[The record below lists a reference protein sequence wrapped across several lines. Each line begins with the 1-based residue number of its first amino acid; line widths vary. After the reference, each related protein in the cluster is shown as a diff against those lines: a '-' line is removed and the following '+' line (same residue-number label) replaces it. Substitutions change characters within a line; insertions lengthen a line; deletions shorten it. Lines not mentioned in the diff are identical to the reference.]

1 MTFYPVMNPTP
12 RLPRLV
18 AAFFTALLLLGPAL
32 QAAAPAG
39 PAQTLASPDGTIVVT
54 VSTAGRLTYQ
64 VSVDGQPAL
73 VESRLGLRLRGGVE
87 LGRDVLLVKAE
98 RADFDTTW
106 KNPLGKSREVRDHHG
121 ELRLTFHENSAAGR
135 TFTVLLSAFDDGVG
149 FRYILPA
156 ANDAAEVVVDEE
168 LTEFAFAGNHVCFA
182 GDHFEMA
189 PDHDLR
195 GGYAGPQEWAFR
207 KRPLADLPVDT
218 VTGMP
223 LLTQTP
229 AAWVAIAEADLLDW
243 AGLWLSREP
252 AAAGSTGVTLRAR
265 LAPSLDGSGLVTAKL
280 PHSSPWRVLMIGRSP
295 GRLAESNII
304 QNLSTPS
311 RLEDTSW
318 IKPGLMAWDHWWSG
332 ETQVDTA
339 TIKQYIQLAADMGWP
354 YQLIDWHWYGEPKR
368 ADSDITKV
376 DPAIDMAEVR
386 RFAAERN
393 VRLWLWLYWT
403 DADQH
408 DAYLKA
414 FPLYEQWGI
423 AGVKIDFMDRD
434 DQVMVNWYE
443 KMTRAAAASHLMINF
458 HGAYKPTGL
467 NRTWPN
473 QITREGVMGNEYN
486 KWSARITPEHKVTLP
501 FTRFLTGP
509 ADFTPGGFLNRAPA
523 KFQTKVSPTQVQGTR
538 ASELALFVVYDS
550 PIGCVCD
557 HPDHIRGQP
566 GADFLKV
573 VPTVWDET
581 RVVDGAVGEHIVTVR
596 RSGPDWFLGALTNST
611 ARSIPV
617 KLDFLGAG
625 RWQLHWWHDAADSGD
640 NAEHIETTERT
651 VTAADT
657 LDLRLAAAGGAVARF
672 TRVDTKP

>member
-1 MTFYPVMNPTP
+1 V
-12 RLPRLV
+12 LHS
-18 AAFFTALLLLGPAL
+18 
-32 QAAAPAG
+32 AAAAEPG
-39 PAQTLASPDGTIVVT
+39 QTLASPDGTIVVT
-54 VSTAGRLTYQ
+54 VTTGGRLSYHVT
-64 VSVDGQPAL
+64 VDGQPVL
-73 VESRLGLRLRGGVE
+73 GESRLGLRLAGGIE
-87 LGRDVLLVKAE
+87 LGRDVAFVKAE
-98 RADFDTTW
+98 HADIDSTW
-106 KNPLGKSREVRDHHG
+106 ENRFGKFSKVRDHHA
-121 ELRLTFHENSAAGR
+121 ELLLTFHENSAGGR
-135 TFTVLLSAFDDGVG
+135 MFKVLLSAFDDGVAL
-149 FRYILPA
+149 RYILPMTK
-156 ANDAAEVVVDEE
+156 DAAEVAVVDE
-168 LTEFAFAGNHVCFA
+168 LTEFAFTGNNVCFA
-182 GDHFEMA
+182 GDHYQTP

-195 GGYAGPQEWAFR
+195 GGFAGSQEWEFR
-207 KRPLADLPVDT
+207 RRQLADLPEET
-218 VTGMP
+218 VTGLP

-229 AAWVAIAEADLLDW
+229 AAWVAITEADLLDW
-243 AGLWLSREP
+243 SGMWLSRAP
-252 AAAGSTGVTLRAR
+252 AAPGATGVTLYAR
-265 LAPSLDGSGLVTAKL
+265 LAPSLDGSGLVKAKL
-280 PHSSPWRVLMIGRSP
+280 PHSSPWRVLIIGREP
-295 GRLAESNII
+295 GRLVESNIVL
-304 QNLSTPS
+304 NLSTPS
-311 RLEDTSW
+311 QIEDTSW

-332 ETQVDTA
+332 DTKADTA

-368 ADSDITKV
+368 ADSDITKI
-376 DPAIDMAEVR
+376 DPAIDMDEVR

-486 KWSARITPEHKVTLP
+486 KWSTRITPEHKVTLP
-501 FTRFLTGP
+501 FTRFMAGP
-509 ADFTPGGFLNRAPA
+509 ADFTPGGFLNRPPA

-557 HPDHIRGQP
+557 HPDNIRGQP

-581 RVVDGAVGEHIVTVR
+581 RVLDGAVGEHIVTVR
-596 RSGPDWFLGALTNST
+596 RSGNDWFLGALTNSD
-611 ARSIPV
+611 ARTIPV

-625 RWQLHWWHDAADSGD
+625 AWKLRWWHDAADSGE
-640 NAEHIETTERT
+640 NAEHIETEERT
-651 VTAADT
+651 VTAKDA
-657 LDLRLAAAGGAVARF
+657 LDLRLAPAGGAVAHFMRA
-672 TRVDTKP
+672 DTKP

>member
-1 MTFYPVMNPTP
+1 MNPTP

-18 AAFFTALLLLGPAL
+18 AALVTTLLLLGSAL
-32 QAAAPAG
+32 HAAAPAA
-39 PAQTLASPDGTIVVT
+39 PPQTLASPDGTIVVT

-73 VESRLGLRLRGGVE
+73 AESRLGLRLRGGIE
-87 LGRDVLLVKAE
+87 LGRDVTFVKAE
-98 RADFDTTW
+98 RADRDTTW
-106 KNPLGKSREVRDHHG
+106 ENPLGKSRQVRDHHG
-121 ELRLTFHENSAAGR
+121 ELLLTLHENSAAGR
-135 TFTVLLSAFDDGVG
+135 MFKVLLSAFDDGVA

-156 ANDAAEVVVDEE
+156 AKDAAEVVVEEE

-182 GDHFEMA
+182 GDHFQSPA
-189 PDHDLR
+189 NYDLR
-195 GGYAGPQEWAFR
+195 GGYAGSQEWEFR
-207 KRPLADLPVDT
+207 KRTLADLPVDT

-265 LAPSLDGSGLVTAKL
+265 LAPSLDGSGLVKAKL

-311 RLEDTSW
+311 QLADTSW

-332 ETQVDTA
+332 DTQVDTA

-368 ADSDITKV
+368 ADADITKI
-376 DPAIDMAEVR
+376 DPAIDMNEVR

-458 HGAYKPTGL
+458 HGGYKPTGL

-473 QITREGVMGNEYN
+473 QITREGIMGNEYN
-486 KWSARITPEHKVTLP
+486 KWSSRITPEHKVTLP

-557 HPDHIRGQP
+557 HPDNIRGQP

-581 RVVDGAVGEHIVTVR
+581 RVIDGAVGEHIVTVR
-596 RSGPDWFLGALTNST
+596 RSGQDWFLGALTNSA
-611 ARSIPV
+611 ARTIPV

-625 RWQLHWWHDAADSGD
+625 QWQLHWWHDAADSGD
-640 NAEHIETTERT
+640 NAEHLETTERT
-651 VTAADT
+651 VTATDT

-672 TRVDTKP
+672 TRVKP